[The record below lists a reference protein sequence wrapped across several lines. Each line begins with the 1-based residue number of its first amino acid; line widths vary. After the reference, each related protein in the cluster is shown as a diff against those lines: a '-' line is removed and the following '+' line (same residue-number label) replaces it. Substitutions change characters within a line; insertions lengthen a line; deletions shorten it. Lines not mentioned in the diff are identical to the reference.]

1 MFDRFTDNAKKCMN
15 LARQEAQRLHHEYLG
30 TEHLLLGVIRVGDCA
45 ATGLLRRRGV
55 DLDRVR
61 LEVEKLVRSG
71 PAAPAAQQLPF
82 TPGAKKVLEH
92 SMGEAANLGHN
103 YIGTEHVLL
112 GLIKQG
118 EGIAAKALSA
128 FDVRLEDVREDVR
141 AGNLARPNEHEPGR
155 PAGGPPVRGP
165 SAGHPESSAPSYLGN
180 DLTALAERG
189 ALEPLIGREAE
200 LERLIHVLCR
210 KEHPNAVVIG
220 RAGTG
225 KTALVHGLA
234 CAIAAGRVP
243 DELRKKR
250 LIELN
255 LGQAVVGSVE
265 ELWQKVADEAKRRG
279 DVVFVMDDLT
289 VLLPSGPN
297 RRGDRV
303 DAEGM
308 LRFALAGP
316 MPCIAV
322 ATPVLWT
329 ELVEPQEALARRLQP
344 VHLPAATR
352 ADTHAILC
360 GVQERY
366 ERHHQVRWTEEAVDA
381 ALDLTSAQLP
391 DFPLPGIAIDVLDDA
406 SVAVKLADRPAA
418 SDPAVLA
425 LGIEALERAKRR
437 ALEAQELQRAAHLH
451 EEANQQRAK
460 LTASQDRANR
470 PESWGTVTAE
480 HVARAVAARVA
491 R

>member
-128 FDVRLEDVREDVR
+128 FDVRLEDVREDAR
-141 AGNLARPNEHEPGR
+141 AGNLARSNEHEQGR

-165 SAGHPESSAPSYLGN
+165 SAGHPASSAPSYLGN

-189 ALEPLIGREAE
+189 ALEPLIGRDAE
-200 LERLIHVLCR
+200 LERLIQVLCR
-210 KEHPNAVVIG
+210 KDHPNAVVIG
-220 RAGTG
+220 RSGTG

-243 DELRKKR
+243 ELGKKR
-250 LIELN
+250 LVELH
-255 LGQAVVGSVE
+255 LGQAIVGSFE
-265 ELWQKVADEAKRRG
+265 ERWRAVNDEAKRLG
-279 DVVFVMDDLT
+279 DFVFVLDDLT

-303 DAEGM
+303 DAERM
-308 LRFALAGP
+308 LRFVLAGP
-316 MPCIAV
+316 TPCIAV
-322 ATPVLWT
+322 TTPVLWS
-329 ELVEPQEALARRLQP
+329 ELVEPHEALARRLQP

-352 ADTHAILC
+352 AETHAILR
-360 GVQERY
+360 GLQERY
-366 ERHHQVRWTEEAVDA
+366 ERHHQVRWTEEALDA
-381 ALDLTSAQLP
+381 ALDLASAQLP
-391 DFPLPGIAIDVLDDA
+391 GFPLPGIAIDVLDDA
-406 SVAVKLADRPAA
+406 SAAVKLASRPAA
-418 SDPAVLA
+418 SDAAVLA
-425 LGIEALERAKRR
+425 LKIEALERAKRR
-437 ALEAQELQRAAHLH
+437 ALEAQELQRAAQLH
-451 EEANQQRAK
+451 EEANQHRAK

-470 PESWGTVTAE
+470 PELWALVTPE
-480 HVARAVAARVA
+480 YVARAVAARVA

>member
-15 LARQEAQRLHHEYLG
+15 LARQESQRLHHEYLG

-71 PAAPAAQQLPF
+71 PAAPAAGQLPF

-128 FDVRLEDVREDVR
+128 FDVRLEDVREDAR
-141 AGNLARPNEHEPGR
+141 AGNLARPNEHEQGT
-155 PAGGPPVRGP
+155 PAGGPPVP
-165 SAGHPESSAPSYLGN
+165 AAGHRANSAPSEFGN

-189 ALEPLIGREAE
+189 ELEPLIGREAE
-200 LERLIHVLCR
+200 LARLIQVLCR
-210 KEHPNAVVIG
+210 KVHPNAVVLG
-220 RAGTG
+220 GAGVG
-225 KTALVHGLA
+225 KNALIHGLA
-234 CAIAAGRVP
+234 HAIAARLVP
-243 DELRKKR
+243 AELQGKR

-255 LGQAVVGSVE
+255 VFHAVGGPVE
-265 ELWQKVADEAKRRG
+265 QRWKVVADVVRCRD
-279 DVVFVMDDLT
+279 DVVFVLDDLT
-289 VLLPSGPN
+289 VLRKNEHTWGAQA
-297 RRGDRV
+297 
-303 DAEGM
+303 DAAAL
-308 LRFALAGP
+308 LRFVLGCST
-316 MPCIAV
+316 PCIAV
-322 ATPVLWT
+322 ATPVLWS
-329 ELVEPQEALARRLQP
+329 ELVEPHEALARRLQP

-352 ADTHAILC
+352 AETHAILRR
-360 GVQERY
+360 VQQRY
-366 ERHHQVRWTEEAVDA
+366 EDHHHVQWTDEALEA
-381 ALDLTSAQLP
+381 ALDLTAAQLP

-406 SVAVKLADRPAA
+406 SAAARTASRPLPSELATLTEQ
-418 SDPAVLA
+418 VQA
-425 LGIEALERAKRR
+425 LYFAKRK
-437 ALEAQELQRAAHLH
+437 ALAAQELQGAAQL
-451 EEANQQRAK
+451 EEQANQLQAARNAWFAALRRA
-460 LTASQDRANR
+460 
-470 PESWGTVTAE
+470 ESRGTVTAE